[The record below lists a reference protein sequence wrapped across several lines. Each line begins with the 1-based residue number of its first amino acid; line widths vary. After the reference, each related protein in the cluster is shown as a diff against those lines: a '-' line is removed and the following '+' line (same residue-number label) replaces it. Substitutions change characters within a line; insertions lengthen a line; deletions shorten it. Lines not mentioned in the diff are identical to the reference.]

1 MARHHSGRGRD
12 RRPLRCEPLEDRRIL
27 AVITVDAAADVV
39 DFNDGLTSLREAI
52 FAANAV
58 PGADEIVFSDNLF
71 AHGSAAIVLT
81 QGELV
86 VSEALAVTGPGPEL
100 LTIDA
105 SGSDPTPSQNNQ
117 DGSRVFSVPSA
128 SAPLELRGM
137 TIAGGD
143 VAGAGGGVR
152 SLGEL
157 TLDECVL
164 AENSASSFG
173 GGALAVKLTARDCAI
188 DGNTVIKGPSSGAGG
203 GLYAVEMVLERSDVR
218 NNTSHGSGGGLHA
231 DQRLAVRDSVIS
243 GNTAF
248 KGGGGASAGGEVEMT
263 GVLVESNRAE
273 RGTSPQSDGGGI
285 YLVAGGNVTITNST
299 FANNFAAYGGG
310 AIASN
315 PRTNRLTL
323 LHSTVSGNMASTDSG
338 IRGGGVTVRHST
350 VVNNGIV
357 GASGAL
363 VTGGGVS
370 GLSVTL
376 DHSIVAGNSVLPSG
390 HYDVRGNV
398 TTRWSVVGNG
408 RNTGLPEAPIGSPD
422 ANGNLIGGQVH
433 GEIDPK
439 LGPLAD
445 NGGPALP
452 GGYRMLTHRPLA
464 GSPVIDAGDAALEA
478 GVGETPAFDQRGA
491 PFSRV
496 VGARIDIG
504 AVEAIGAPIVVD
516 TLVDESDGN
525 FSKGDLSLRE
535 AIELANA
542 QPGAETIVFDAALF
556 AGRPGTILLTRGELR
571 VTGSTTITG
580 PGATLLTIDAS
591 GNDPTPDLK
600 NGDGSR
606 VLLIDDETSIKQIVT
621 IRGVVLEGGDVRGSG
636 GAVLAR
642 ESLTLEQLGIQGNS
656 ATDPSANPNGINI
669 GAGGAVYSTVSLTL
683 RDSIVTGNRGGFGGG
698 LYINGTAV
706 IVRSEISHN
715 TSFGMFGAGGGILGR
730 GPNAIAISHSSL
742 HHNSAIA
749 GSGGLR
755 SEGGVVT
762 IVSTVVSNNDG
773 GTVGGGLGVRGGRLN
788 LVGSTIADN
797 VAAHG
802 GGGIWLNNGFGHDLR
817 DSTISGNTADRSGGG
832 LYLERVSQLTVARL
846 TITGNRADADAALA
860 LGNGGG
866 IFGLAQGVVV
876 TQTIVAGNSIGT
888 GATPSDV
895 VGNFASAS
903 LGNVFRNSLIGYTTH
918 SSLAEAPLG
927 SPDARGNLIGG
938 SVNGAIDPLLGPLAD
953 NGGPV
958 LPGGAKLLTHAP
970 LPGSP
975 VIDAGDPALVP
986 GAGGVPEFDQRG
998 APYSRLTGSRV
1009 DMGAVELQASGGALS
1024 GDFNLDRRV
1033 DGSDFLAWQR
1043 GLGRTGVVTIRHGDA
1058 TADGDVDANDLAVWK
1073 ARAWEAVS
1081 YEPSAVSQR
1090 EGESSVAARAADAV
1104 FAVGDF
1110 SRLFAVSEAPSA
1122 ARGKYRQGRR
1132 V

>member
-12 RRPLRCEPLEDRRIL
+12 RRPLQCEPLEDRRIL
-27 AVITVDAAADVV
+27 AVITVDTASDVV

-52 FAANAV
+52 FAANTV

-164 AENSASSFG
+164 TENSASSFG

-542 QPGAETIVFDAALF
+542 QPGAETIMFDPAMF
-556 AGRPGTILLTRGELR
+556 ASGPGTILLTQGELR
-571 VTGSTTITG
+571 AREAISLTG
-580 PGATLLTIDAS
+580 PGSHLLTIDAS
-591 GNDPTPDLK
+591 GNDPTPEL
-600 NGDGSR
+600 
-606 VLLIDDETSIKQIVT
+606 DD
-621 IRGVVLEGGDVRGSG
+621 
-636 GAVLAR
+636 AR
-642 ESLTLEQLGIQGNS
+642 
-656 ATDPSANPNGINI
+656 
-669 GAGGAVYSTVSLTL
+669 
-683 RDSIVTGNRGGFGGG
+683 
-698 LYINGTAV
+698 GTAV
-706 IVRSEISHN
+706 LHSFFSEIIAS
-715 TSFGMFGAGGGILGR
+715 GMTLTGGDTFDGGGIRAGKLTLNDIVAIDNYARNSGGGVYGREITLVDSRIVGNRAGGLGGGIMSETALTIER
-730 GPNAIAISHSSL
+730 SVISGNYGGL
-742 HHNSAIA
+742 A
-749 GSGGLR
+749 GSGGSGAIVAR
-755 SEGGVVT
+755 GPTT
-762 IVSTVVSNNDG
+762 IRDSV
-773 GTVGGGLGVRGGRLN
+773 
-788 LVGSTIADN
+788 IADN
-797 VAAHG
+797 RSDKSAGGMDIYNTQTQAPLVMVNTLVRGNIGAYGGVWIRGVFGTRNSFIISTSSIVDNVAKEHG
-802 GGGIWLNNGFGHDLR
+802 GGMYIWSSGTIENSTISRNTSVISGGGIYLNNGPQIVEIMH
-817 DSTISGNTADRSGGG
+817 STISSNLADSD
-832 LYLERVSQLTVARL
+832 SDQ
-846 TITGNRADADAALA
+846 N
-860 LGNGGG
+860 GNGGG
-866 IFGLAQGVVV
+866 IFQFPAGTQPLIFLSHSVV
-876 TQTIVAGNSIGT
+876 TGNGKGSFETASDLALHGLNARFALVGT
-888 GATPSDV
+888 GA
-895 VGNFASAS
+895 
-903 LGNVFRNSLIGYTTH
+903 
-918 SSLAEAPLG
+918 G
-927 SPDARGNLIGG
+927 SNLTESPAGGADSRGNLIGG
-938 SVNGAIDPLLGPLAD
+938 PVHGVIDPLLGPLAD

-1024 GDFNLDRRV
+1024 GDFNLDGRV

-1122 ARGKYRQGRR
+1122 ARGKYRPGRR